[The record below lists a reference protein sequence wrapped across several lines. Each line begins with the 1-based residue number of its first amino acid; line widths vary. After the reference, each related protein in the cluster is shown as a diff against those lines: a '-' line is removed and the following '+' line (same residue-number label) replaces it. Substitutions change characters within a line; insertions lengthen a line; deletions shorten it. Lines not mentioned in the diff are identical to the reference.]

1 MINLR
6 AHMDKKTLEK
16 IKELLEEEKAKIEKD
31 LGSFAVKDEEIAGNY
46 KSEFPDFGDKED
58 ENASEIATYTDNK
71 SVEYSL
77 EKSLRDIKTSLDRIK
92 KGTYGVCK
100 YCGKEIDEKRLIA
113 RPTSSAC
120 VACKEKLQGK

>member
-1 MINLR
+1 ME
-6 AHMDKKTLEK
+6 KKTLEQ
-16 IKELLEEEKAKIEKD
+16 IKKSLEEQKAKIEKD
-31 LGSFAVKDEEIAGNY
+31 LGSFAVKDETVADNY

-71 SVEYSL
+71 SIEYNL
-77 EKSLRDIKTSLDRIK
+77 EKTLRDINNSLDRIK
-92 KGTYGVCK
+92 KGKYGTCK